1 MLVFGKVVDVF
12 VSYKLEVIE
21 KILFWFK
28 LKPFHHILLK
38 TIFQGPGDFSTF
50 GLMQQK
56 VKDSVTQKDGVVHI
70 MDLKYVTLITAVLCY
85 YTIDLI

>member
-56 VKDSVTQKDGVVHI
+56 VKDGVVHI
-70 MDLKYVTLITAVLCY
+70 IDLKYVTLITAVLCY

>member
-38 TIFQGPGDFSTF
+38 TIFGTF

-70 MDLKYVTLITAVLCY
+70 IDLKYVTLITPVLCY